1 MADPKGSKGGT
12 TADGTGVQTRNAI
25 LVAMEDL
32 DEACRKELERELR
45 EAMVEA
51 RRRKLACFQKM
62 RNRVIKKADIVAA
75 SGTKVDASL
84 SPEDLVQLV
93 DVSVT
98 SKYRAD
104 LTQFT

>member
-1 MADPKGSKGGT
+1 
-12 TADGTGVQTRNAI
+12 
-25 LVAMEDL
+25 MEDL

-51 RRRKLACFQKM
+51 RRQKLVCFQKM
-62 RNRVIKKADIVAA
+62 RNRVIKKADTVAA
-75 SGTKVDASL
+75 SGTKVDASP

-93 DVSVT
+93 YVSIT

>member
-12 TADGTGVQTRNAI
+12 TMDGVNVQTRNAI
-25 LVAMEDL
+25 LVEMEDL
-32 DEACRKELERELR
+32 AEADRKELERELK
-45 EAMVEA
+45 EEMAKA

-62 RNRVIKKADIVAA
+62 RNGVIKKADNAA
-75 SGTKVDASL
+75 DVSL

-93 DVSVT
+93 DVFVA
-98 SKYRAD
+98 SKYGAD